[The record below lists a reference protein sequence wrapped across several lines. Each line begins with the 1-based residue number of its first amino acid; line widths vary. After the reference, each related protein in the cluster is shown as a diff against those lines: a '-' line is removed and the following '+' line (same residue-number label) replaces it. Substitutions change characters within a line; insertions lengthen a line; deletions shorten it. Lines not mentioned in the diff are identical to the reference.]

1 MATKA
6 PHPDIVTA
14 QRLVHESACLVQK
27 HYGDAPEK
35 MTAAFDH
42 LEDAHR
48 ILHSTFAEA
57 PNDE

>member
-1 MATKA
+1 VATT
-6 PHPDIVTA
+6 PLHPDIVTA
-14 QRLVHESACLVQK
+14 QRYIHESACLVQK

-35 MTAAFDH
+35 MVEAFDH

-57 PNDE
+57 PMNE